1 MIKDENGLPRVRDI
15 NESLITLS
23 LRRACLHFH
32 ACFCCMKRLEIP
44 PPPFRAW
51 VASPSNSCFIILRF
65 NDRPLAAPCT
75 VYALRW
81 RRGSVCVK
89 CIARQQHNTI
99 ISKYMALKLSPLI
112 FTALAEVILSM
123 IYVGKIFKVSPAS
136 KKVGM

>member
-1 MIKDENGLPRVRDI
+1 
-15 NESLITLS
+15 
-23 LRRACLHFH
+23 
-32 ACFCCMKRLEIP
+32 MKRLEISP
-44 PPPFRAW
+44 APFRAW
-51 VASPSNSCFIILRF
+51 FASPSNSCLIVLRF

-89 CIARQQHNTI
+89 CIARHQHNTI
-99 ISKYMALKLSPLI
+99 ISKNMALKLSPLI

-136 KKVGM
+136 KKFGM